1 MNRWKDKYR
10 WLERF
15 ILEKG
20 VGGVVIA
27 FSGGVDSST
36 LTAVTYRLLGDRVVA
51 VTASSPTYPPEELE
65 EAKQVASEI
74 GVKHMVLESDEL
86 SIEEF
91 CRNPENRC
99 YYCKGH
105 LLNRLLGVAEE
116 LGFKVVFEGT
126 NLSDLNGHRPGF
138 QAVVERANVFSP
150 WVEARFTKEEVRAL
164 AKKLGLSV
172 ADKPSYACLSSRIP
186 FGERIT
192 EDKLRRAWMAERAV
206 KSLTGARQV
215 RVRDHDSLAR
225 IEVDKKERRLFFS
238 EDVMDKVASELKR
251 LGFKY
256 VTVDLEGYRS
266 GSMLHALKWEKVN

>member
-225 IEVDKKERRLFFS
+225 IEVDEKERRLFFS